1 MSAKSRRMG
10 QTVWRSVV
18 VFGISG
24 REDTGTYPLV
34 IFVALLV
41 FGLTYPI
48 PSSIMRTPFILA
60 LSSILLLSCSSTP
73 PAPQVASNI
82 ERTVVETAI
91 SSGTPVTM
99 ADISIDGM
107 TCEMMCGGAI
117 KKALGALPGIASTD
131 IKFTEGDE
139 RDHAIVTFDESKV
152 NDAQMVEAIQALYD
166 GQYKVLAVKIT
177 KQVKANNATSTEGAA
192 TKEEHQVSVLAP
204 AVMIL
209 PGILSLLVHV
219 LRL

>member
-1 MSAKSRRMG
+1 MK
-10 QTVWRSVV
+10 
-18 VFGISG
+18 
-24 REDTGTYPLV
+24 
-34 IFVALLV
+34 
-41 FGLTYPI
+41 
-48 PSSIMRTPFILA
+48 TPFALA
-60 LSSILLLSCSSTP
+60 LSTTLLLSCSTNS

-107 TCEMMCGGAI
+107 TCEMMCGGSI
-117 KKALGALPGIASTD
+117 KKALGALPGIASTE
-131 IKFTEGDE
+131 IEFFEGDE

-152 NDAQMVEAIQALYD
+152 KDAQMIEAIQGLYD

-177 KQVKANNATSTEGAA
+177 KQVKAGSSASSEAAT
-192 TKEEHQVSVLAP
+192 TKEEHPVSVLAP
-204 AVMIL
+204 AAVIL
-209 PGILSLLVHV
+209 PGILSLLSHV